1 MAKVHF
7 HYSTMN
13 AGKSTSLLQS
23 NHNYEVRGLKTYL
36 FTPKADA
43 DMYHGAIR
51 SRLGLEKK
59 ANIFEESFEFDKYFL
74 DKKDEKIACILVD
87 EAQFL
92 TSKQVKELCLVCD
105 KLNIPVMCYGIR
117 TDFRGDLF
125 SGSAALLAYADTL
138 VELKTICEYE
148 GCARKATMIAR
159 YTDGK
164 IVTEGQQIDIGG
176 DKYKVFCRKHYR
188 KLTNLI

>member
-1 MAKVHF
+1 M
-7 HYSTMN
+7 
-13 AGKSTSLLQS
+13 
-23 NHNYEVRGLKTYL
+23 
-36 FTPKADA
+36 
-43 DMYHGAIR
+43 
-51 SRLGLEKK
+51 
-59 ANIFEESFEFDKYFL
+59 
-74 DKKDEKIACILVD
+74 VD

>member
-43 DMYHGAIR
+43 DMYHGSIH

-59 ANIFEESFEFDKYFL
+59 ANIFDESFEVDKYFL

-105 KLNIPVMCYGIR
+105 KLNIPIMCYGIR

>member
-43 DMYHGAIR
+43 DMYHGAIH

-105 KLNIPVMCYGIR
+105 KLNIPIMCYGIR

>member
-23 NHNYEVRGLKTYL
+23 NPNYEVRGLKTYL

-43 DMYHGAIR
+43 DMYHGAIH

-87 EAQFL
+87 L
-92 TSKQVKELCLVCD
+92 S
-105 KLNIPVMCYGIR
+105 
-117 TDFRGDLF
+117 
-125 SGSAALLAYADTL
+125 
-138 VELKTICEYE
+138 
-148 GCARKATMIAR
+148 
-159 YTDGK
+159 
-164 IVTEGQQIDIGG
+164 
-176 DKYKVFCRKHYR
+176 
-188 KLTNLI
+188 LIHI

>member
-43 DMYHGAIR
+43 DMYHGFIH

-74 DKKDEKIACILVD
+74 DKKDEKISCILID

-138 VELKTICEYE
+138 IELKTICEYE

>member
-43 DMYHGAIR
+43 DMYHGAIH

-188 KLTNLI
+188 KLTNPI

>member
-23 NHNYEVRGLKTYL
+23 NHNSEVRGLKTYL

-43 DMYHGAIR
+43 DMYHGAIH

-74 DKKDEKIACILVD
+74 DKKDEKIACILID

-105 KLNIPVMCYGIR
+105 KLNIPIMCYGIR

>member
-23 NHNYEVRGLKTYL
+23 NHNYEVPGLKTYL

-43 DMYHGAIR
+43 DMYHGAIH

>member
-43 DMYHGAIR
+43 DMYHGAIH

-164 IVTEGQQIDIGG
+164 IVTEGQQIDFGG

>member
-23 NHNYEVRGLKTYL
+23 NHNYEVRGVKTYL

-43 DMYHGAIR
+43 DMYHGAIH

>member
-43 DMYHGAIR
+43 DMYHGAIH

-176 DKYKVFCRKHYR
+176 HKYKVFCRKHYR